1 MENKLTDEKKP
12 RRTKEKDAVKEK
24 DVKEKDYEK
33 KPRRTKEKDAVK
45 EKDVKE
51 KDYEKKPRRTK
62 DKDVKEK
69 EKDDEKPR
77 RTKEKDVK
85 EKEKDDEKPRRTKE
99 KDEKQQVEK
108 KLSRTKEK
116 DLKEK
121 DEEKPRR
128 AKEKDVKEKEKE
140 KDEGKKPTR
149 TKEKENEKEKEKKPS
164 RTKDKDVNEKEKEN
178 EREKEKEKKRDD
190 DEDVEYPFLDMP
202 YLINHTKNYDSLKVC
217 LKMTR
222 KGVGLFARTPIK
234 KGNTVAYYKVKVIS
248 DRSTKYK
255 KVKDGIY
262 TFSIYTKD
270 DEKIKKYFGD
280 ICMESLENPR
290 RGAPFFGYL
299 ANEPSNGQSCNVSVD
314 TNLKDN
320 YIDRDEVRP
329 GDFFLYKLVALRD
342 IPENEEICWYYGDH
356 YDRDYEISD
365 RTR

>member
-1 MENKLTDEKKP
+1 MENKPTDEKKP
-12 RRTKEKDAVKEK
+12 RRTKEKDVKEK
-24 DVKEKDYEK
+24 VEKEKVEEK
-33 KPRRTKEKDAVK
+33 KPRRTKEN
-45 EKDVKE
+45 EKHQVED
-51 KDYEKKPRRTK
+51 KKLSRMK

-69 EKDDEKPR
+69 EKDEEKPR

-85 EKEKDDEKPRRTKE
+85 EKEKDEEKPRRTKE
-99 KDEKQQVEK
+99 KDEKE
-108 KLSRTKEK
+108 KEK
-116 DLKEK
+116 DDEKPRRTKDKDVKEKEKEKEK
-121 DEEKPRR
+121 DEEKKPRR
-128 AKEKDVKEKEKE
+128 TKEKDEKEKDEEKKPSRMKEKDVKEKEKE
-140 KDEGKKPTR
+140 K
-149 TKEKENEKEKEKKPS
+149 EKE
-164 RTKDKDVNEKEKEN
+164 
-178 EREKEKEKKRDD
+178 RDA

-202 YLINHTKNYDSLKVC
+202 YLINHTRNYDSLKVC

-248 DRSTKYK
+248 ERSTKYK

-320 YIDRDEVRP
+320 YIDREEVRP

>member
-1 MENKLTDEKKP
+1 MENKLTHTDEKKP

-24 DVKEKDYEK
+24 DEKQQVEEK
-33 KPRRTKEKDAVK
+33 KPRRTKEKDEKHVDNKSSRTKEKDEEKKPIRTK
-45 EKDVKE
+45 EKDVKGKE
-51 KDYEKKPRRTK
+51 KE
-62 DKDVKEK
+62 KEK
-69 EKDDEKPR
+69 EKDDEKKPI
-77 RTKEKDVK
+77 RT
-85 EKEKDDEKPRRTKE
+85 
-99 KDEKQQVEK
+99 
-108 KLSRTKEK
+108 
-116 DLKEK
+116 
-121 DEEKPRR
+121 
-128 AKEKDVKEKEKE
+128 KEKDVKEKEKE
-140 KDEGKKPTR
+140 KDDEKKPSL
-149 TKEKENEKEKEKKPS
+149 TKEKEREKEKERDDEKKPS
-164 RTKDKDVNEKEKEN
+164 RTKEK
-178 EREKEKEKKRDD
+178 EREKEKEKD
-190 DEDVEYPFLDMP
+190 DEDVEYPFLDMS

-320 YIDRDEVRP
+320 YTDRDEVRP

>member
-1 MENKLTDEKKP
+1 
-12 RRTKEKDAVKEK
+12 
-24 DVKEKDYEK
+24 
-33 KPRRTKEKDAVK
+33 
-45 EKDVKE
+45 
-51 KDYEKKPRRTK
+51 
-62 DKDVKEK
+62 
-69 EKDDEKPR
+69 
-77 RTKEKDVK
+77 
-85 EKEKDDEKPRRTKE
+85 
-99 KDEKQQVEK
+99 
-108 KLSRTKEK
+108 
-116 DLKEK
+116 
-121 DEEKPRR
+121 
-128 AKEKDVKEKEKE
+128 
-140 KDEGKKPTR
+140 
-149 TKEKENEKEKEKKPS
+149 
-164 RTKDKDVNEKEKEN
+164 
-178 EREKEKEKKRDD
+178 
-190 DEDVEYPFLDMP
+190 MP
-202 YLINHTKNYDSLKVC
+202 YLINHTRNYDSLKVC

-248 DRSTKYK
+248 ERSTKYK

-320 YIDRDEVRP
+320 YIDREEVRP

>member
-1 MENKLTDEKKP
+1 MENKLTHTDEKKP

-24 DVKEKDYEK
+24 DEKQQVEEK
-33 KPRRTKEKDAVK
+33 KPRRTKEKD
-45 EKDVKE
+45 EKHVDNKSS
-51 KDYEKKPRRTK
+51 
-62 DKDVKEK
+62 
-69 EKDDEKPR
+69 
-77 RTKEKDVK
+77 RTKEKDE
-85 EKEKDDEKPRRTKE
+85 EKKPRRTKE
-99 KDEKQQVEK
+99 KDEEK
-108 KLSRTKEK
+108 KPIRTKEKDVKGKEKEKDDEKKPSRTKEK
-116 DLKEK
+116 DEEKKPIRTKEK
-121 DEEKPRR
+121 DVKGKEKEKEKEKDDEKKPIRT
-128 AKEKDVKEKEKE
+128 KEKDVKEKEKE
-140 KDEGKKPTR
+140 KDDEKKPSL
-149 TKEKENEKEKEKKPS
+149 TKEKEREKEKERDDEKKPS
-164 RTKDKDVNEKEKEN
+164 RTKEK
-178 EREKEKEKKRDD
+178 EREKEKEKD
-190 DEDVEYPFLDMP
+190 DEDVEYPFLDMS

-320 YIDRDEVRP
+320 YTDRDEVRP
-329 GDFFLYKLVALRD
+329 GDFLLYKLVALRD